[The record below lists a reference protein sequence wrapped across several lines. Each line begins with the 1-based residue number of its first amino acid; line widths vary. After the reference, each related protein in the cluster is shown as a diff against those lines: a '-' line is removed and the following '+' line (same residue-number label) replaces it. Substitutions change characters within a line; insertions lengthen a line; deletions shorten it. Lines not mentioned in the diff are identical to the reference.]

1 MRQFMLIALVF
12 LLGACSYQNNDTQNA
27 REPNQA
33 KDNETASEEQAE
45 QNDQTDD
52 EQAAMKN
59 KLEQLGYKEI
69 EIEVSYGDDKEYEAE
84 IEQNSMVTAELED
97 ELNDEY
103 LKGMEAFDAIYPYA
117 EQLSLTPNTD
127 METAINAVLDAFD
140 LDADYEQFELEITF
154 QDGKELEFEDSQS
167 HTFD

>member
-1 MRQFMLIALVF
+1 TMRQFMLIALVF

-33 KDNETASEEQAE
+33 KDNETASEEQGE

-69 EIEVSYGDDKEYEAE
+69 EIEVSYGDDKVSDAADKDYDTDN
-84 IEQNSMVTAELED
+84 QKNRLLTAELEH
-97 ELNDEY
+97 EFNAAYLN
-103 LKGMEAFDAIYPYA
+103 GMEAYDATYPYA
-117 EQLSLTPNTD
+117 EQLSLPPNPD
-127 METAINAVLDAFD
+127 KETAINAVLHAFD
-140 LDADYEQFELEITF
+140 LHADYEQFELEIPF
-154 QDGKELEFEDSQS
+154 Q
-167 HTFD
+167 